1 LLGKLVY
8 TEWIKLKKSK
18 VLQILYMSP
27 ILSTVSA
34 YFTFIDFPG
43 NQWMNSFYA
52 MIMVHAILFLPLLA
66 GLFSAAVCR
75 YEHAEGGWKQ
85 LLALPVNRIQVY
97 SAKFFIVC
105 LFVALTQ
112 ILLLVGLFLVG
123 LLHGYS
129 DPFPWQ
135 GVLVRLFMGWFGCLP
150 IIALQLWVSTAWSS
164 FAAPVA
170 LNVIL
175 TLPNI
180 LIANSEK
187 FGPWYP
193 WAQPFLGMV
202 FEQESGFT
210 FSVETLLFVIVGGFV
225 IFSLGGLVYFQRKA
239 V

>member
-1 LLGKLVY
+1 MLRRLLY
-8 TEWIKLKKSK
+8 TEWLKLKKTK
-18 VLQILYMSP
+18 VLQILYISP
-27 ILSTVSA
+27 VLSTIAA
-34 YFTFIDFPG
+34 YFTFLDFPG
-43 NQWMNSFYA
+43 NEWMNSFLA
-52 MIMVHAILFLPLLA
+52 MIMVQAILFLPLLA

-85 LLALPVNRIQVY
+85 LLALPVNRMQVY
-97 SAKFFIVC
+97 SAKMIIVC

-112 ILLLVGLFLVG
+112 VFLLVGLLLVG
-123 LLHGYS
+123 LLHGFN
-129 DPFPWQ
+129 DPFPWNE
-135 GVLVRLFMGWFGCLP
+135 VLLRLFMGWLGCLP
-150 IIALQLWVSTAWSS
+150 IISLQLWVSTAWAS

-180 LIANSEK
+180 LVANSER

-202 FEQESGFT
+202 LDEQSGFT
-210 FSVETLLFVIVGGFV
+210 LSVETLVVVIVGGFL
-225 IFSLGGLVYFQRKA
+225 IFTFGGMFYFQRKA